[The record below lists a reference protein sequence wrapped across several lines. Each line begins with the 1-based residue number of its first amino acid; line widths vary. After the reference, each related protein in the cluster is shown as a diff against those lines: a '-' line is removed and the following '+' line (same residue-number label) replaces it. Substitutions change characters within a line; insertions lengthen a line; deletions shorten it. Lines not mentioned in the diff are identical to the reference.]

1 MSTIRVYLNS
11 RPLKNKNMEY
21 VMKATQKVIKEVE
34 QINTIPLSS
43 SYFKGIQSTP
53 LVEQTIGDYF
63 DAIVDNNP
71 DALAVVV
78 AHQNKD
84 YTAIKQLF

>member
-53 LVEQTIGDYF
+53 LVETETMNFSPKEKRKSVSSQ
-63 DAIVDNNP
+63 
-71 DALAVVV
+71 AVPTTR
-78 AHQNKD
+78 K
-84 YTAIKQLF
+84 TL